1 MRWLRPD
8 YQIPRFGSDAEK
20 ARLEGERRRA
30 KAEKE
35 HAAPEQAALLF
46 DENLPETKPP
56 FPTGRE
62 LEETVAVMRVLEAA
76 AAPMSVGDIARHF
89 AQGKQIEKRAA
100 LVVAALARLGHLAS
114 ADGGKTVT
122 LRAA

>member
-1 MRWLRPD
+1 VARNLIHVLRVYFAGRLKEACCLGRDLFD

-20 ARLEGERRRA
+20 ARLEEERRRA

-35 HAAPEQAALLF
+35 RAAPEQAALLF
-46 DENLPETKPP
+46 EDDLREMKPP

-76 AAPMSVGDIARHF
+76 KMV
-89 AQGKQIEKRAA
+89 
-100 LVVAALARLGHLAS
+100 
-114 ADGGKTVT
+114 
-122 LRAA
+122 